1 MIVKIMLFANKK
13 PNLFAIKMNFVHKLA
28 MIKFTKIVVQNKINK
43 KSNAWSPSIFCRLI
57 I

>member
-1 MIVKIMLFANKK
+1 MLFANKK